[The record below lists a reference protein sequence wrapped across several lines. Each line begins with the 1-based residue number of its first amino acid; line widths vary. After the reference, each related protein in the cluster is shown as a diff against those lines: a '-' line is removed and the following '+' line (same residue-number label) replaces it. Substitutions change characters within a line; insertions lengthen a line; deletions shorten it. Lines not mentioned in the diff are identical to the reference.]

1 MFRWYYLLFLFV
13 FACKQ
18 ASQDAPALSSPSGS
32 LYLTVLG
39 IAQDGGYPQVGCKK
53 QCCEKYYNG
62 QEPKHLVTCL
72 GLTDLE
78 HHQAWLL
85 DATPDFRE
93 QYTHLL
99 AGQDLHLSG
108 IFLTHAHMGHYSGLL
123 QLGREVMSTDR
134 VKVYAMPKMREF
146 LTTNGPWSQLV
157 HLHNIQLMPLASD
170 TAVKLTAQLS
180 VTPLRVP
187 HRDEFSETVGFRIE
201 GPHKKVLFIPDINKW
216 HLWNRSLIDELKK
229 VDVAYLDATFYQ
241 DGEINK
247 RMSEVPHPFVVET
260 TALLKSLP
268 NSEKAKVHFIHLNH
282 TNPALL
288 TKSPADSTNKRLWIE
303 RNHFHVAT
311 EGEQVEL

>member
-13 FACKQ
+13 FACKE
-18 ASQDAPALSSPSGS
+18 SSKDAAAASSPSGS
-32 LYLTVLG
+32 LVLTVLG

-53 QCCEKYYNG
+53 QCCEKYYSG

-72 GLTDLE
+72 GLTDIE
-78 HHQAWLL
+78 HHQAWML

-93 QYTHLL
+93 QYTHLM
-99 AGQDLHLSG
+99 AGHDLKLSG

-123 QLGREVMSTDR
+123 HLGREVMSTDR

-146 LTTNGPWSQLV
+146 LITNGPWSQLV
-157 HLHNIQLMPLASD
+157 QLHNIQLMPLANDS
-170 TAVKLTAQLS
+170 VLQLNAQLR
-180 VTPLRVP
+180 VTPLQVP

-216 HLWNRSLIDELKK
+216 QLWDHSLIDELKK

-260 TALLKSLP
+260 MALLKSLP
-268 NSEKAKVHFIHLNH
+268 DSEKAKVHFIHLNH

-303 RNHFHVAT
+303 QNHFLVAT
-311 EGEQVEL
+311 EGEQVEM